1 MWQQKKNARVVGIM
15 GILSWGGEGGRGRIR
30 GRGRRRKSTGVKL
43 NTYAIIRADRG
54 THTRLH
60 NTVNS
65 NKRVHLYPC
74 MCTCSACTTACCE
87 GIPGYSFMVG
97 CQGGGNVSVCFAV
110 AIIID
115 NLVDKSVIIVSSF
128 DVVVT
133 VMLLFS

>member
-15 GILSWGGEGGRGRIR
+15 GILSWGGEGGRGR
-30 GRGRRRKSTGVKL
+30 GRRRKSTGVKL
-43 NTYAIIRADRG
+43 NTYAIIRTDRG

-65 NKRVHLYPC
+65 NKREHLYPC

-97 CQGGGNVSVCFAV
+97 CQGDGNISVCFAV
-110 AIIID
+110 VIIIH
-115 NLVDKSVIIVSSF
+115 NLVD
-128 DVVVT
+128 
-133 VMLLFS
+133 